1 MVNWITCPTCATDFD
16 LDSIGWDYGTIED
29 TLSAFEAAENADQ
42 CRSLL
47 SLWLEHY
54 DELGDGTPT
63 VSLDEL
69 AQRTRKL
76 LDE

>member
-1 MVNWITCPTCATDFD
+1 M
-16 LDSIGWDYGTIED
+16 DSKPIAVDVTFKMGDVTIQ
-29 TLSAFEAAENADQ
+29 AERLREWANEIDKYRA
-42 CRSLL
+42 LL

-69 AQRTRKL
+69 AQRTMKVL
-76 LDE
+76 ND